1 MSNKKFSG
9 KLSAKGYYIALILC
23 AVAIG
28 ISGYLFY
35 RNSQEQESL
44 QNNPSQSLETPQEH
58 VEAVATDPANQNTQ
72 KPSDTVTNPT
82 LSQPGKVVSPV
93 SGNTAADYAMDAL
106 SYNPTTR
113 DWRTHNG
120 MDIAAGEGTEV
131 CAAADG
137 VVESVSEDDS
147 MGMTVVITHADGYTT
162 TYSSLAADVA
172 VVAGQAVDAGQKIG
186 TVGNTAL
193 LETALG
199 EHVHFAVTC
208 NGKPIDPE
216 VFLELDSL

>member
-35 RNSQEQESL
+35 RNSQEPESL
-44 QNNPSQSLETPQEH
+44 QNNPSQSLDVPQDN
-58 VEAVATDPANQNTQ
+58 VEAVATQPQGTQ
-72 KPSDTVTNPT
+72 PSQTTLPVT
-82 LSQPGKVVSPV
+82 PGSSKIHAPV
-93 SGNTAADYAMDAL
+93 SGNTVLDYAMDAL
-106 SYNPTTR
+106 CYNPTTR

-120 MDIAAGEGTEV
+120 LDIAAPEGTAV
-131 CAAADG
+131 VSAADG
-137 VVESVSEDDS
+137 IVESVTESDT
-147 MGMTVVITHADGYTT
+147 MGTTVVVTHANGYKT
-162 TYSSLAADVA
+162 TYASLAKDVS
-172 VVAGQAVDAGQKIG
+172 VVAGQAVDAGQQLG

-199 EHVHFAVTC
+199 EHLHFAVSC
-208 NGKPIDPE
+208 NGKAVDPE
-216 VFLELDSL
+216 EFLELGSL